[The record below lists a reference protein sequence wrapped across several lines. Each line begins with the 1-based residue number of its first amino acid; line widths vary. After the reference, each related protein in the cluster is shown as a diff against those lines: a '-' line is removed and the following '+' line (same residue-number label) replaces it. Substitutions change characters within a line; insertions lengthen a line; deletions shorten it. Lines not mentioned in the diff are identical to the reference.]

1 MLGPRLR
8 SALTYVTLAT
18 VATVLISAM
27 ASILLGALRPSGAPS
42 ALLLEPAEVNLC
54 PGDTVRFAAPF
65 PVSRWAAT
73 GGTIGPDGVYTAG
86 ERLGNYEARAVGTGG
101 ERGYAYIHVVLCTP
115 TPPPTPTPLPTPTPV
130 PTPTPTPVP
139 EADPAGDLTVY
150 LSGAAAN
157 APFNGLDIRN
167 APLAP
172 DGRLDLQAPLPFP
185 DLAAWVQAGEQVFWV
200 TLQAPIPETLPVRA
214 DWFFVLDLDGNPQ
227 TGRPPGTR
235 PANRGLGDEVA
246 VGVYYDPTVG
256 GFRSYLL
263 LWNAAR
269 REFADGG
276 EPRFW
281 VSPDRTTLAVAVPLE
296 TLRARGFV
304 PEAARGRAIAL
315 AYVTPEPVADFY
327 PER

>member
-1 MLGPRLR
+1 MFGPRLR

-18 VATVLISAM
+18 VAVVLVSAM
-27 ASILLGALRPSGAPS
+27 ASLLLGALRPAGAPS

-54 PGDTVRFAAPF
+54 PGEAVRFSAPF
-65 PVSRWAAT
+65 PTARWAAT
-73 GGTIGPDGVYTAG
+73 GGTIGPDGAYVAG
-86 ERLGNYEARAVGTGG
+86 ERTGNYEARAVGTGG
-101 ERGYAYIHVVLCTP
+101 ERGYAYIHIVPCTP
-115 TPPPTPTPLPTPTPV
+115 TPPPTPTPIPTPTPV
-130 PTPTPTPVP
+130 PTPTPTPIP
-139 EADPAGDLTVY
+139 EADPAGDLALY
-150 LSGAAAN
+150 SSGAPAG
-157 APFNGLDIRN
+157 APFGGLDIRN
-167 APLAP
+167 APLAA
-172 DGRLDLQAPLPFP
+172 DGRLEAQAGLPYP
-185 DLAAWVQAGEQVFWV
+185 DLAAWAQAGEQVLWM
-200 TLQAPIPETLPVRA
+200 TLHTPIPESLPVRT

-246 VGVYYDPTVG
+246 VGVYYDPTAR

-263 LWNAAR
+263 LWNSAR
-269 REFADGG
+269 REFSDGG

-281 VSPDRTTLAVAVPLE
+281 ISPDRTTVAVAVPLE
-296 TLRARGFV
+296 TLQRYGFV